1 MKRALAL
8 ATLLGVFSVHAAQAG
23 ETDRCAPMPV
33 THHVAS
39 AIAQPAP
46 RGTVIASLNM
56 AGRADIR
63 DVLVAWARQRAID
76 VLLLQEVGGQ
86 SEDGERFVTTLGE
99 RLGFH
104 VAYAPANRLD
114 ETHTQGLAIVSRQPL
129 NEVHAVGLT
138 YHRLRFRS
146 RCRISLAA
154 TVATAEGPIRAV
166 NVHLDTRI
174 NSGTRI
180 EQLTPVVE
188 RLAMDPRPQII
199 GGDFNTMNVGW
210 FNSMWPFP
218 YLQRQAAAVRSFLE
232 GEGFYTPFVDTR
244 PTFKFPAFPLRLDW
258 LYLKGLSATDWT
270 VDDVDVT
277 DHRGI
282 WARVTGAASSD

>member
-1 MKRALAL
+1 MTRALAL
-8 ATLLGVFSVHAAQAG
+8 AMLFGAVSGPPAQAG
-23 ETDRCAPMPV
+23 QTGPCAPMPV
-33 THHVAS
+33 THRVAS
-39 AIAQPAP
+39 TIEQPAP

-86 SEDGERFVTTLGE
+86 SEDGERFVTALGD
-99 RLGFH
+99 RLGYH
-104 VAYAPANRLD
+104 VAYAPANRFD

-129 NEVHAVGLT
+129 KEVQAAGLT
-138 YHRLRFRS
+138 YNRLRFRS
-146 RCRISLAA
+146 RCRIALAA
-154 TVATAEGPIRAV
+154 TVSTAEGPIRAV
-166 NVHLDTRI
+166 NLHLDTRI

-188 RLAMDPRPQII
+188 RLAVDQRPQII
-199 GGDFNTMNVGW
+199 GGDFNTMDVGW
-210 FNSMWPFP
+210 FRSMWPFP
-218 YLQRQAAAVRSFLE
+218 YLQRQAAAVRTFLQR
-232 GEGFYTPFVDTR
+232 EGFYTPFVDTR
-244 PTFKFPAFPLRLDW
+244 ATFKFPAFPLRLDW

-270 VDDVDVT
+270 VDDVAVT

-282 WARVTGAASSD
+282 WARVTGAASSE